1 MIASVRYTWK
11 FAGTRRAHIIGVLC
25 LWPAL
30 AAGCGEIPVA
40 RPAPLFNVPLSI
52 EGEPVGSAIIDTG
65 GGYELLLR
73 DSFGL
78 QVVDTVEVL
87 AFGGQEV
94 VGITEGFQYTA
105 GGWDSTADAALVGLS
120 VCDCNGLGFHFFRK
134 TGAVLGLDFANPR
147 AMFLPVAP
155 AGGVTIPFQPPPWFL
170 TDFDSAFVQVEI
182 AAGGESRRV
191 LGLLDTGTNASV
203 MRRGLVETSPSLIAD
218 RLDVTITAELLGT
231 VAVQVG
237 LFETAGLPDVIL
249 GTDVMRTW
257 SDRWYFFFA
266 KQRGTV
272 TAFPRVEGDAAPD
285 RTISAGR

>member
-1 MIASVRYTWK
+1 MIASVRYAWK
-11 FAGTRRAHIIGVLC
+11 LAVTRRAQIIGIVSA
-25 LWPAL
+25 WPAF
-30 AAGCGEIPVA
+30 AAGCGDVPVT
-40 RPAPLFNVPLSI
+40 RLAPLFNVPLSI

-87 AFGGQEV
+87 AFGGKEA
-94 VGITEGFQYTA
+94 VGVTEGFQYTA
-105 GGWDSTADAALVGLS
+105 GGWDSTTDAALVGLS

-155 AGGVTIPFQPPPWFL
+155 TGGVTIPFHPPPSFL
-170 TDFDSAFVQVEI
+170 TGFDSAFVQIEI
-182 AAGGESRRV
+182 ASEGDSRTV

-203 MRRGLVETSPSLIAD
+203 MRRGLVGTPSSLTPD
-218 RLDVTITAELLGT
+218 RLDVTVTAESLGT

-249 GTDVMRTW
+249 GTDVMRSW

-266 KQRGTV
+266 KERGTV
-272 TAFPRVEGDAAPD
+272 TAFPRVEGDAAPAG
-285 RTISAGR
+285 TIGAVR

>member
-11 FAGTRRAHIIGVLC
+11 FAGTRHAHIIGVLC
-25 LWPAL
+25 LWTAL
-30 AAGCGEIPVA
+30 AAGCGDIPA
-40 RPAPLFNVPLSI
+40 TRPAPLFNVPLSI

-87 AFGGQEV
+87 AFGGKEA
-94 VGITEGFQYTA
+94 VGVTEGFQYTA
-105 GGWDSTADAALVGLS
+105 GGWDSTTDAALVGLS

-155 AGGVTIPFQPPPWFL
+155 AGGVTIPFQPPPSSL
-170 TDFDSAFVQVEI
+170 TGFDSAFVQIEI
-182 AAGGESRRV
+182 ASQGDSRTV

-203 MRRGLVETSPSLIAD
+203 MRRGLVGTPSSLTPD
-218 RLDVTITAELLGT
+218 RLDVTVTVESLGT

-266 KQRGTV
+266 KERGTV
-272 TAFPRVEGDAAPD
+272 TAFPRVEGDTAPADTTSAA
-285 RTISAGR
+285 R

>member
-1 MIASVRYTWK
+1 M
-11 FAGTRRAHIIGVLC
+11 TRRARIIGVLC
-25 LWPAL
+25 LCPAL
-30 AAGCGEIPVA
+30 AAGCGEIPIA

-52 EGEPVGSAIIDTG
+52 EGEPIGSAIIDTG

-78 QVVDTVEVL
+78 QVIDTVEVL
-87 AFGGQEV
+87 AFGGKEA
-94 VGITEGFQYTA
+94 VGVTEGFQYTA
-105 GGWDSTADAALVGLS
+105 GGWDSTTDAALVGLS

-155 AGGVTIPFQPPPWFL
+155 TGGVTIPFQPPPSFL
-170 TDFDSAFVQVEI
+170 TGFDSAFVQIEI
-182 AAGGESRRV
+182 ASGGDTNAV

-203 MRRGLVETSPSLIAD
+203 MRRGVVGTPSSLTPD
-218 RLDVTITAELLGT
+218 RLDVTVTVESLGT
-231 VAVQVG
+231 VAVQMG

-266 KQRGTV
+266 KERGTV
-272 TAFPRVEGDAAPD
+272 TAFPHAEGDAAPAG
-285 RTISAGR
+285 TISAAR